1 MTTRSAR
8 HAVLSE
14 TVTFDKRTGK
24 LRVVIETPK
33 GSRNKYD
40 YDPDCDCLELATVLP
55 EGMSFPYD
63 FGFVPSTLGED
74 GDPLDILVLMDA
86 PVVPGCVIR
95 ARPVG
100 AIEAK
105 QKTKGEDWQRND
117 RLIAVAAHAQ
127 THQNVQSLEDL
138 RPHLID
144 EIQEFF
150 IAYNRLR
157 GRKFKPLALTGP
169 GKSRE
174 LIKAGM
180 DAFKRQKH
188 QRIELA

>member
-14 TVTFDKRTGK
+14 TATFDERTGE

-74 GDPLDILVLMDA
+74 GEPLDVLVLM
-86 PVVPGCVIR
+86 
-95 ARPVG
+95 
-100 AIEAK
+100 
-105 QKTKGEDWQRND
+105 
-117 RLIAVAAHAQ
+117 
-127 THQNVQSLEDL
+127 
-138 RPHLID
+138 D

-157 GRKFKPLALTGP
+157 GRKFRPLALTGP

-180 DAFKRQKH
+180 DAFKKRKH